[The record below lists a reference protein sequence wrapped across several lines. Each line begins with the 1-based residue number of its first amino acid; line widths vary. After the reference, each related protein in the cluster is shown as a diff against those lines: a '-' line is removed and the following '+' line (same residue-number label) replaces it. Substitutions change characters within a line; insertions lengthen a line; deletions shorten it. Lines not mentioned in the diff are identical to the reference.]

1 MSSRALL
8 AALALVG
15 MSRVAL
21 AEETIVTVE
30 RADARPTLGLGLV
43 AGGTTG
49 LTSKLYLTDTTSLAV
64 SVGAYNFNPGISV
77 QGDWIYE
84 PMVLAKS
91 SSIVIPVYIGV
102 GTRISQW
109 EHADHMHTDVAVRAP
124 VGIQAQLFLA
134 PLDFFLEGALDINVV
149 NSDAHRRAALTAAV
163 GSRYFF

>member
-15 MSRVAL
+15 MPAAAL
-21 AEETIVTVE
+21 AEETIVVVE

-64 SVGAYNFNPGISV
+64 SVGAYNFNPGITV

-84 PMVLAKS
+84 PVVLARS
-91 SSIVIPVYIGV
+91 SSVVIPVYVGA

-109 EHADHMHTDVAVRAP
+109 EHAEHIHTDVALRAP
-124 VGIQAQLFLA
+124 VGVQAQLFMA
-134 PLDFFLEGALDINVV
+134 PLDFFLEAALDINVV